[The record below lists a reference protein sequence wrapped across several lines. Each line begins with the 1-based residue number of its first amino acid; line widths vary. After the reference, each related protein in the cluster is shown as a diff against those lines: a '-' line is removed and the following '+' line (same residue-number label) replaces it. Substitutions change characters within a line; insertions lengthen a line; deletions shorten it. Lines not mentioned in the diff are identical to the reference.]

1 MPSFR
6 FWAMWVRLWSCRR
19 SWIANTVGSAS
30 STMISPYFERKL
42 RTAVIAGDAPLVDL
56 SEMLAASK
64 VVVESKSRWGMSG
77 PIWHR
82 PAPHMNRLRRRGLHD
97 LVELDLTVVDRVEAV
112 VSVRRIAVLIDA
124 VGAEDALAVLGRE
137 QLLDHSLTIVA
148 LVAGAVD
155 RVEGKAHRLVAVQR
169 VRVRVLVAVC
179 GLVVLE
185 ELLTGRRVLVRR
197 QRRDRAL
204 HTAVEADR
212 EAALGG
218 IDPRGLAEAVRA
230 VDLGLGHAGGD
241 VLGQL
246 HTVVV
251 GDAAEE
257 HAVSALA
264 VDLRS
269 DRAVVGRLR
278 IPAVVAEGGDAGRLQ
293 RGHGVGR
300 ETLTVDLLVV
310 QDVGLRAPLLLHHG
324 GNRSGLHRVLRDHTH
339 VGALAG
345 RVVLVGLAGLRT
357 CRIGRESHGGVR
369 RADLTNTG
377 LVQDRDRD
385 SARARVELA
394 EVQDR
399 RLVLR
404 RLTGVGRDLAWVP
417 LARRG
422 GRVVQRHV
430 LDGELSG
437 LVVRLLQ
444 GQLDA
449 VDQGIGL
456 GLGSPLEREARID
469 RERASTHVGRA
480 TASSA
485 STTAGSN
492 AHGRG
497 DGEAGYS
504 QPTSSH
510 GHSLLWEK
518 WGERSAMLAAPP
530 GRCNAPQRP
539 GAIKPLLRPAGRYV
553 AARCASGSSRGAVT
567 APA

>member
-1 MPSFR
+1 IPSFR

-56 SEMLAASK
+56 AEMLAASK
-64 VVVESKSRWGMSG
+64 VVVESKSRLGMSG

-137 QLLDHSLTIVA
+137 QLLDHGLAIVA
-148 LVAGAVD
+148 LVAGALD
-155 RVEGKAHRLVAVQR
+155 RVEGKAHRLEAVQR
-169 VRVRVLVAVC
+169 VRVRVLVAVR

-197 QRRDRAL
+197 QRGNRAL
-204 HTAVEADR
+204 HAAVEADR
-212 EAALGG
+212 EAALLRV
-218 IDPRGLAEAVRA
+218 DPRGLAEAVRA
-230 VDLGLGHAGGD
+230 VDLGLRHAGRD

-246 HTVVV
+246 HAVVV

-257 HAVSALA
+257 HAVGALA
-264 VDLRS
+264 GDLRG
-269 DRAVVGRLR
+269 DRAVVRRLR

-293 RGHGVGR
+293 RGDGVGR
-300 ETLTVDLLVV
+300 ETLTVDLLVI
-310 QDVGLRAPLLLHHG
+310 QDVRLRASLLLHHG
-324 GNRSGLHRVLRDHTH
+324 REGRGLHGVLRDHAH

-345 RVVLVGLAGLRT
+345 RVVLVRLAGLRT
-357 CRIGRESHGGVR
+357 CRVGRESHGGVR
-369 RADLTNTG
+369 RADLTDAG

-422 GRVVQRHV
+422 GGVVQRHV
-430 LDGELSG
+430 LDRVLAG
-437 LVVRLLQ
+437 LVVGLLQ
-444 GQLDA
+444 SQLDP
-449 VDQGIGL
+449 VHKSIGL
-456 GLGSPLEREARID
+456 RL
-469 RERASTHVGRA
+469 
-480 TASSA
+480 
-485 STTAGSN
+485 
-492 AHGRG
+492 
-497 DGEAGYS
+497 
-504 QPTSSH
+504 
-510 GHSLLWEK
+510 
-518 WGERSAMLAAPP
+518 
-530 GRCNAPQRP
+530 
-539 GAIKPLLRPAGRYV
+539 
-553 AARCASGSSRGAVT
+553 
-567 APA
+567 